1 MKNNLGPI
9 QSAPLALAWPRGL
22 FIVFFLGVIFC
33 SGCAQKRS
41 ACVTLAGS
49 TSVQPMA
56 ELLAEHYMAAHP
68 GVIINVQGGGSTAG
82 VEAALS
88 GAADIGMASREL
100 KPEEKGLQPILIAY
114 DAIAI
119 IVHPSNPV
127 RALTSTQVREIF
139 AGQVRD
145 WQELGGRPGRITCIT
160 REEGSGTRAAFEEL
174 IMQHKAEIS
183 PEAIVQDSTGAARAI
198 VAGDPNG
205 IAYISLGMATPEVA
219 VVSLDGVQPTFDF
232 VCQGRYK
239 LTRPFLF
246 LTKGSGSPLARAFID
261 YVLSPAGQALIAEE
275 GYIPVRHEERR

>member
-22 FIVFFLGVIFC
+22 FIVFFLGVILC